1 MESESECLRSF
12 DQAPSIII
20 ITVYIHTLEPVR
32 HFDSPKLLNAVR
44 LSQIRCLDALAV
56 ADTAEMEASMDVPL
70 LPRSCCL
77 AQDAGHD
84 H

>member
-1 MESESECLRSF
+1 MKVNACGALTRLHQLLSLLLIYTLPN
-12 DQAPSIII
+12 PSV
-20 ITVYIHTLEPVR
+20 T
-32 HFDSPKLLNAVR
+32 FDSHKLLNAVR